1 MSDRRLVVT
10 LCPLTGTGM
19 VFDGQGEGNGRL
31 ELGVSGLLF
40 NNNLVMYDRRFEDT
54 LYPQMTHIGI
64 KGFGTEQELRFD
76 FMVRD
81 LETGTTWNLL
91 GQTMEGE
98 LKGNQLYQIPAHNAF
113 WFAWATFWQDT
124 AVYEP

>member
-1 MSDRRLVVT
+1 MALPYSRDLGNLTLTFESVPSTDR
-10 LCPLTGTGM
+10 
-19 VFDGQGEGNGRL
+19 
-31 ELGVSGLLF
+31 
-40 NNNLVMYDRRFEDT
+40 
-54 LYPQMTHIGI
+54 
-64 KGFGTEQELRFD
+64 RFD

-91 GQTMEGE
+91 GQALAGE